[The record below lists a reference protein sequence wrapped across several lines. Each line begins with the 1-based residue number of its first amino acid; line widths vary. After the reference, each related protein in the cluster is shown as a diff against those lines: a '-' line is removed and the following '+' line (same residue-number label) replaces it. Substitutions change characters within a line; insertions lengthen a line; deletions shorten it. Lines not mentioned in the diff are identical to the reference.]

1 MHPSASHLSPS
12 LCLSLTLF
20 SPILSPSADLGVAA
34 SRDTYSDDT
43 TGAGVTHQPSVHCNH
58 AKQVAEGPCAA
69 ENPLS
74 NGRVRDD
81 SAFCANYA
89 ATCSSQP
96 GYAPYDDCEAT
107 LAGNAGGMTW

>member
-1 MHPSASHLSPS
+1 M
-12 LCLSLTLF
+12 
-20 SPILSPSADLGVAA
+20 
-34 SRDTYSDDT
+34 
-43 TGAGVTHQPSVHCNH
+43 THQPSVHCNH

-96 GYAPYDDCEAT
+96 GYAAYDDCEAT